1 MIRVVIQNAT
11 TAEDVPPASA
21 LRRWARAATAGRVAI
36 GEIVLRLIDE
46 PESTALNTQYRG
58 QKKPTNVLSFPYE
71 EDTPPGEIDP
81 LGDIA
86 LCAPVIRREAAAQGK
101 APEAHWA
108 HMVIHGVLH
117 LLGYDHDE
125 DDAARAMEEEE
136 TAVLRHLGYADPYR
150 IMSISE
156 ETPATL

>member
-11 TAEDVPPASA
+11 TAEDIPPTSA
-21 LRRWARAATAGRVAI
+21 LRRWARAATAGRVTT

-46 PESTALNTQYRG
+46 PESALLNTQYRG
-58 QKKPTNVLSFPYE
+58 QKKSTNVLSFPYE

-86 LCAPVIRREAAAQGK
+86 LCAPVIGREAAAQGK
-101 APEAHWA
+101 TPEAHWA

-136 TAVLRHLGYADPYR
+136 TALLRRLGYADPYR
-150 IMSISE
+150 IIYLSE
-156 ETPATL
+156 ETSATL